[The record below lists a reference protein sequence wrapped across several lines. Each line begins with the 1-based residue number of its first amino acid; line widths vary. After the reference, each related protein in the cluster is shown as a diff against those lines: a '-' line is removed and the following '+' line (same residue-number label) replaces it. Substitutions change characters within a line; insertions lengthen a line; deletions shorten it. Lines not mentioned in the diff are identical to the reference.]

1 MTKSPIKVNCFLNL
15 SILWCA
21 KKYLL
26 SLENLA
32 QSGSSSSSVV
42 DWCKVW
48 PTISRG
54 IIFTNSCSNDRC
66 PAPASVMQMVHCPL
80 VPGPARGWSIYRS
93 LARLL
98 TTSHCPHRYRASVAQ
113 GLRGNYKFIFA
124 EYLNFVSDYSRFEI
138 TLCWCKPSGG
148 SLQMCGKAFHSFN

>member
-1 MTKSPIKVNCFLNL
+1 MPLINNFINSSMC
-15 SILWCA
+15 CA
-21 KKYLL
+21 AHENICCHWK
-26 SLENLA
+26 NLA
-32 QSGSSSSSVV
+32 QSGSSSSVV
-42 DWCKVW
+42 DCCKVW

-54 IIFTNSCSNDRC
+54 IIFTNSCPNDRC

-98 TTSHCPHRYRASVAQ
+98 TTSHCRHRYRASVAQ

>member
-1 MTKSPIKVNCFLNL
+1 MTKSTSKVNCFINL

-54 IIFTNSCSNDRC
+54 IIFTNSCSND
-66 PAPASVMQMVHCPL
+66 P
-80 VPGPARGWSIYRS
+80 VPWPRWCRWSNGRGWSIYRS

-98 TTSHCPHRYRASVAQ
+98 TTSHCPHRHRASGAQ